1 MEEKNVT
8 KISLSTFFLILAII
22 AIVIMGVFIY
32 KLNNEKT
39 IETQKSANLQ
49 AQVNNLNGTVSDLN
63 GKINSISNTLNTN
76 NASNTTNST
85 TNNDNSSNTNTINKE
100 NEVNIVGKY
109 ISENTSLELYTNG
122 IFKYEYSEDISV
134 GTIGNYII
142 NNDKI
147 TLISWF
153 NTGNDVGLIVTKGE
167 KTLTIN
173 SDNSIT
179 DNNFKH
185 SNSKTIKLEKKSDL
199 QEYDISNKLAG
210 AVFYEESHTIEE
222 PNM

>member
-1 MEEKNVT
+1 MEEKNAA
-8 KISLSTFFLILAII
+8 KISLSTFLLIIAII

-32 KLNNEKT
+32 KLNNEKN

-49 AQVNNLNGTVSDLN
+49 AQVNSLNGTVSDLN
-63 GKINSISNTLNTN
+63 EKINSISNTLNT
-76 NASNTTNST
+76 
-85 TNNDNSSNTNTINKE
+85 TNNDNNANAINEE
-100 NEVNIVGKY
+100 NETSIAGKY

-122 IFKYEYSEDISV
+122 IFKYVYSEDIEQ
-134 GTIGNYII
+134 GTMGNYII
-142 NNDKI
+142 KDNKV
-147 TLISWF
+147 TLINWF
-153 NTGNDVGLIVTKGE
+153 NTGNDVGLHVTKGE

-185 SNSKTIKLEKKSDL
+185 SDSKTIKLVKKSDL
-199 QEYDISNKLAG
+199 QEYDISNKLGTA
-210 AVFYEESHTIEE
+210 FSNEESHTMAE